1 MELPS
6 SSLRPRDCYALLTS
20 LIVPRPIA
28 WVSTQDA
35 AGRTNL
41 APFSYFTGLGSD
53 PPMITLGIAQRRD
66 GTDKDTVRIARE
78 TGVFC
83 VNLVEEHDAER
94 MNASSADLP
103 AGQSEIDA
111 LGIATVPCVAIA
123 GVRVASARAAL
134 ECRWVDVH
142 RYGRKVAVN
151 LVVAEVLHFHVD
163 DGLLSADASGA
174 PPGAAPAASAEL
186 IRPLARMGD
195 RYYARLGERLSLK
208 RP

>member
-1 MELPS
+1 MELSS

-20 LIVPRPIA
+20 LVVPRPIA

-35 AGRTNL
+35 TGRTNL

-53 PPMITLGIAQRRD
+53 PPMITLGISQRRD
-66 GTDKDTVRIARE
+66 GSDKDTVRIARE
-78 TGVFC
+78 TGVLC

-94 MNASSADLP
+94 MNQSAAELP
-103 AGQSEIDA
+103 ASQSEIDA
-111 LGIATVPCVAIA
+111 QGIATLPCAAIA

-134 ECRWVDVH
+134 ECRLVEVH

-151 LVVAEVLHFHVD
+151 LLVAEVLHFHVD
-163 DGLLSADASGA
+163 DGLLSAPTPGA
-174 PPGAAPAASAEL
+174 PPAASPEL
-186 IRPLARMGD
+186 IRPLARLGD
-195 RYYARLGERLSLK
+195 RFYARLGERLRME

>member
-1 MELPS
+1 MEAS
-6 SSLRPRDCYALLTS
+6 ASALRPRDCYALLTS

-28 WVSTQDA
+28 WVSTMDG

-66 GTDKDTVRIARE
+66 GSDKDTVRLARD
-78 TGVFC
+78 TGVLC

-94 MNASSADLP
+94 MNATSADLP
-103 AGQSEIDA
+103 PGESEIDR
-111 LGIATVPCVAIA
+111 LGIATAPCVAIA

-134 ECRWVDVH
+134 ECNVLDLH
-142 RYGRKVAVN
+142 RYGRKVAVT
-151 LVVAEVLHFHVD
+151 LVVAEVVHFYVD
-163 DGLLSADASGA
+163 DALRDPTAAEA
-174 PPGAAPAASAEL
+174 PPAAAPNL
-186 IRPLARMGD
+186 IRPLARLGD
-195 RYYARLGERLSLK
+195 RFYARLGERLRLE

>member
-1 MELPS
+1 MELSS

-20 LIVPRPIA
+20 LVVPRPIA

-35 AGRTNL
+35 TGRTNL

-53 PPMITLGIAQRRD
+53 PPMITLGISQRRD
-66 GTDKDTVRIARE
+66 GSDKDTVRIARE
-78 TGVFC
+78 TGVLC

-94 MNASSADLP
+94 MNQSAAELP

-111 LGIATVPCVAIA
+111 QGIATLPCAAIA

-134 ECRWVDVH
+134 ECRLVEVH

-151 LVVAEVLHFHVD
+151 LLVAEVLRFHVD
-163 DGLLSADASGA
+163 DGLLSAPTPGA
-174 PPGAAPAASAEL
+174 PPAASPEL
-186 IRPLARMGD
+186 IRPLARLGD
-195 RYYARLGERLSLK
+195 RFYARLGERLRME

>member
-35 AGRTNL
+35 TGRTNL

-53 PPMITLGIAQRRD
+53 PPMITLGISQRRD
-66 GTDKDTVRIARE
+66 GSDKDTVRIARE
-78 TGVFC
+78 TGVLC

-94 MNASSADLP
+94 MNQSAAELP

-111 LGIATVPCVAIA
+111 QGIATLPCAAIA

-134 ECRWVDVH
+134 ECRLVEVH

-151 LVVAEVLHFHVD
+151 LLVAEVLHFHVD
-163 DGLLSADASGA
+163 DGLLSAPTPGA
-174 PPGAAPAASAEL
+174 PPAASPEL
-186 IRPLARMGD
+186 IRPLARLGD
-195 RYYARLGERLSLK
+195 RFYARLGERLRME